1 MNFHKI
7 LVPVD
12 FSEHSARALE
22 WAINLAKASE
32 GEIYL
37 LHSHQMQPIGIPPY
51 QVTSP
56 IEFEKKVVRAAGDHL
71 EQWAT
76 RVTDAGLVCHPHLTP
91 RLPIDAI
98 QEYASG
104 IEADLIV
111 IGTRGCT
118 GLPHAL
124 LGSVAERT
132 VRTATCPVVT
142 THVDDP
148 N

>member
-1 MNFHKI
+1 

-12 FSEHSARALE
+12 FSEHSGRALE

-37 LHSHQMQPIGIPPY
+37 LHAYQILPIGIPPY

-56 IEFEKKVVRAAGDHL
+56 VEFEKEVARAADDL
-71 EQWAT
+71 LKQWAT

-91 RLPIDAI
+91 RLPVDAI
-98 QEYASG
+98 QEYASE

-118 GLPHAL
+118 GLPHVL
-124 LGSVAERT
+124 FGSVAERT
-132 VRTATCPVVT
+132 VRISTCPVVT
-142 THVDDP
+142 THVDDS